1 MKYVSLTGEKA
12 LCLSDGKER
21 KRHKRGAFSHFLKT
35 YYDPFIDRICNVQC
49 SVVKINEVAVLNMKY
64 VGLTGE

>member
-1 MKYVSLTGEKA
+1 MY
-12 LCLSDGKER
+12 LSDGKEEKHC
-21 KRHKRGAFSHFLKT
+21 KRDTFSHFLKT
-35 YYDPFIDRICNVQC
+35 YYDPFIDRIFNVQC